1 MSLVCDISVAVT
13 FVLRLSVVM
22 AVGQS
27 DAAAVCRELSFD
39 DIPSDSVSD
48 LSDDVFCS
56 DLDSDPDPDHYFI
69 ELQGNEMHLTGPD
82 VNQRIKYEQT
92 SHQNVMTSLQ
102 PSCLKLRRQ
111 GDVHLGDE
119 DVARTTRK
127 TKTPRSVRI
136 DSSDIARVRAELFA
150 HRTARDDDS
159 PDMSDKSENGI
170 HSAKHDAA
178 LFIEPASDRPRSA
191 EVNVN
196 AARSDADLFTAAPRK
211 CVNTNNKIDT
221 ADRRGRRS
229 SNLGTDVT
237 CNGSPP
243 PRLHDDCLEAEGLNC
258 ALLPRTVRSSESIKS
273 EMKGGSTESQTD
285 ATVSRPTTH
294 ERTGQQEGSSSL
306 LPVRMLLIKNHLVKL
321 EILSTSNY
329 YFTLKFYVI
338 DADVVDAVCCIL
350 QPSVVVVIT
359 EWFKRDEHA
368 PR

>member
-1 MSLVCDISVAVT
+1 M
-13 FVLRLSVVM
+13 
-22 AVGQS
+22 
-27 DAAAVCRELSFD
+27 
-39 DIPSDSVSD
+39 
-48 LSDDVFCS
+48 
-56 DLDSDPDPDHYFI
+56 
-69 ELQGNEMHLTGPD
+69 
-82 VNQRIKYEQT
+82 
-92 SHQNVMTSLQ
+92 
-102 PSCLKLRRQ
+102 
-111 GDVHLGDE
+111 
-119 DVARTTRK
+119 
-127 TKTPRSVRI
+127 
-136 DSSDIARVRAELFA
+136 
-150 HRTARDDDS
+150 
-159 PDMSDKSENGI
+159 

-196 AARSDADLFTAAPRK
+196 GARSDADLFTAAPRK

-258 ALLPRTVRSSESIKS
+258 ALLPRKVRSSESIKS

-294 ERTGQQEGSSSL
+294 ERTGQQEGSSSP
-306 LPVRMLLIKNHLVKL
+306 LPVRMLLIKNRPVKC

-329 YFTLKFYVI
+329 YFTPKSYVSGE
-338 DADVVDAVCCIL
+338 DVVDAVCCIL